1 MPVFVIG
8 NAPSYGGCDW
18 PTDAN
23 SATPVA
29 VGDRVVGVDL
39 ITSEHVS
46 GTVSAVTFV
55 FDGERMT
62 GHAVVEDPDGTR
74 HDLGDMPVLV
84 GPFAGLADA
93 FQEQPC
99 AQ

>member
-23 SATPVA
+23 SATAVA

-74 HDLGDMPVLV
+74 HDLGDRPVLV
-84 GPFAGLADA
+84 GPFADLADS

>member
-84 GPFAGLADA
+84 GPFADLADA

>member
-1 MPVFVIG
+1 MPMFVIG

-23 SATPVA
+23 SCTPVA

-46 GTVSAVTFV
+46 GDVSAVTFV
-55 FDGERMT
+55 FDGECMT
-62 GHAVVEDPDGTR
+62 AHAVVEDMDGTR
-74 HDLGDMPVLV
+74 HDLGDRPVLV
-84 GPFAGLADA
+84 GPFAALADS

>member
-23 SATPVA
+23 STTPVA

-84 GPFAGLADA
+84 GPFADLADA